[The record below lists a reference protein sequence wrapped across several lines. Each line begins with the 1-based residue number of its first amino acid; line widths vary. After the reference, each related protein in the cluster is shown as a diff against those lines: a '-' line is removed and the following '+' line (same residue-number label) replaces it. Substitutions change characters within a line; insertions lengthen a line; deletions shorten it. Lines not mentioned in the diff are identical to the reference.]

1 VQHNSHPFTAAR
13 RYLRD
18 GRDHRQKYGGMA
30 AFVRHVPV
38 GAAPAAVL
46 RPTTPMPLVHLPSF
60 RAMHLKLKS
69 TDLHQFRPH
78 LSTASRTN
86 NYHNLPIGL
95 FPVMP
100 DLSTRFHLEQKPL
113 FPGM

>member
-1 VQHNSHPFTAAR
+1 
-13 RYLRD
+13 
-18 GRDHRQKYGGMA
+18 
-30 AFVRHVPV
+30 
-38 GAAPAAVL
+38 
-46 RPTTPMPLVHLPSF
+46 MPLVHLPSF

-100 DLSTRFHLEQKPL
+100 DLSNRFHLEQKPL